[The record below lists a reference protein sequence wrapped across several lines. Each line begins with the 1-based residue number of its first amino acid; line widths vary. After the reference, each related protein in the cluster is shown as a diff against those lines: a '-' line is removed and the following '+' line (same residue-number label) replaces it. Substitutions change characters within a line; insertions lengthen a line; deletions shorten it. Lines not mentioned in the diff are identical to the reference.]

1 MEKARSRAFLVF
13 DGFSQ
18 PENHLGRNEMNNP
31 TLAETDDDIKRCFAV
46 MSELRPHHEETS
58 FVSTVRGM
66 QTEGYRL
73 VYIEDG
79 GVVVAVAG
87 YRSHTN
93 LFMGKNLYVDDLVT
107 SSSSRSKGYGK
118 ALIDWLRNVA
128 NESDCTHLHLDSGT
142 QRHRAHR
149 FYLRQGMDI
158 ASFHFSEKLDDR

>member
-1 MEKARSRAFLVF
+1 MNKVNSPLV
-13 DGFSQ
+13 
-18 PENHLGRNEMNNP
+18 
-31 TLAETDDDIKRCFAV
+31 AETDDEITRCFAV
-46 MSELRPHHEETS
+46 MSELRPHLDAAS
-58 FVSTVRGM
+58 FVDTVRGM

-73 VYIEDG
+73 ACIEED

-87 YRSHTN
+87 YRSQHS

-128 NESDCTHLHLDSGT
+128 RESECTHLHLDSGT

-158 ASFHFSEKLDDR
+158 ESFHFSEKLDEP